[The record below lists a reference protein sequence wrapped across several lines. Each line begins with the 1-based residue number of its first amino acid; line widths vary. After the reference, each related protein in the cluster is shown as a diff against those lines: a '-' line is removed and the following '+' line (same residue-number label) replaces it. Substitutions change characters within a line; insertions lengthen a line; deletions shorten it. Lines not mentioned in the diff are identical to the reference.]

1 MTADTPEHPS
11 LSIGAVSNATDIPAA
26 TLRTWERRYG
36 FPAPE
41 RTEAGHRRYCC
52 EVLERLRL
60 IRRAV
65 DGDFRPSDVVP
76 LPVDQLRE
84 LLEPSGPS
92 SREMDV
98 GGQETPAWL
107 EQWRQM
113 VIDLDGSELDSAM
126 ETAWNQM
133 GGLRFLERRLVPM
146 LEQIGREWSAGVLGI
161 AHEHYVSE
169 RVEDF
174 LAARW
179 RPFSN
184 RNRGPVAM
192 CATLPGEDHLIG
204 LHIAAVLLALHGWQ
218 VVFLGARTPTEEL
231 ARAATDEQV
240 DAVAVSFSEC
250 YVPENAD
257 RSLAALRAALPD
269 DIALLTGGGGAP
281 DLPEVTT
288 FSDLPSFAEWARKE
302 AERRG

>member
-1 MTADTPEHPS
+1 MTDETSDHPS
-11 LSIGAVSNATDIPAA
+11 LSIGAVSNATNIPAA

-41 RTEAGHRRYCC
+41 RTDAGHRRYCC
-52 EVLERLRL
+52 EILERLRL
-60 IRRAV
+60 IKRAV

-76 LPVDQLRE
+76 LPVDQLRA
-84 LLEPSGPS
+84 LLEPSEPS
-92 SREMDV
+92 TRQATDD
-98 GGQETPAWL
+98 QETPAWL
-107 EQWRQM
+107 EKWRQM
-113 VIDLDGSELDSAM
+113 VIDLDGLGLESAM

-146 LEQIGREWSAGVLGI
+146 LEDIGREWTAGVLGI

-169 RVEDF
+169 RIEDF
-174 LAARW
+174 LAGRW
-179 RPFSN
+179 RPLSD
-184 RNRGPVAM
+184 RNQGPVVM

-218 VVFLGARTPTEEL
+218 VVFLGARTPTDDL
-231 ARAATDEQV
+231 ARAAADEQV
-240 DAVAVSFSEC
+240 DAVAISFSQC

-257 RSLAALRAALPD
+257 RSLHALRATLPD
-269 DIALLTGGGGAP
+269 DIALVIGGRGAP
-281 DLPEVTT
+281 ALSGVTT
-288 FSDLPSFAEWARKE
+288 FSDLESFADWARGE